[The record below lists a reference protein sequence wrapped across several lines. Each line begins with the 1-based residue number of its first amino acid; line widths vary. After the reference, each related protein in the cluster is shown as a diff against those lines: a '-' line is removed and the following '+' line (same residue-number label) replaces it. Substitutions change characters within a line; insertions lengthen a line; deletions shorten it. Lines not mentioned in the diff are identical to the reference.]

1 MKPITLVLENI
12 GPFVGKHSIDFTA
25 LEEFFLI
32 SGKTGSGK
40 TTILDSIT
48 YALYGKLAGA
58 RSNMEN
64 TNLRSHFASSEDE
77 SSITLTF
84 SILSVVYKI
93 IRILP
98 YWHTTKTGKTTKTG
112 DSSSL
117 FQIEDQEK
125 LISNQKTEVDNYLQS
140 LIGLSVDEFT
150 KIVLLPQGEF
160 ARFLQQSSTEK
171 KPTLQK
177 LFPIDDY
184 TKIAE
189 EIKDKKNSLSI
200 TFQGFCNQQKE
211 LETRFSPDTYTD
223 QVTILTE
230 KQDRLKKEKT
240 TNQKNLDKAK
250 FEEEKLKNQI
260 QLCTEYLSIKEKL
273 VEHKKQENTIFIE
286 KEKLQRGKVASQI
299 IPLISDLKR
308 IEKEFTELQLTN
320 EKETAELAEANNT
333 NIKLRDLASTYEE
346 KNRTKEQ
353 LEKQCENLEKAVEA
367 KQKYTEEGD
376 KTQKLIEVKNNIEKN
391 LQEIKGQ
398 LEPLLSFVEENQDIH
413 KKLLEA
419 EERLRDLQKNLEET
433 KLYRQR
439 ETAKS
444 HYNQLLTEENEK
456 IQIDTAA
463 SLLLEEYRATL
474 EAERKENLAFQLAE
488 NLVEEQA
495 CPVCGSL
502 HHPHLAQKPST
513 TLDTQSKIHTQESLI
528 QTNKKELSSITAEK
542 NKIMGIVQQL
552 EAQLPKEKPANTELE
567 IEDKLEKQKSAIDC
581 LKELNEKKESYEKQI
596 QSLTQEKEPLE
607 KQLQEYKMSISL
619 AENTV
624 THRKEIL
631 DNLLANSGI
640 TEKENDIE
648 LSYQEKIKTI
658 QTLESQINNYNNEKE
673 ENQTHITILKERLE
687 NGKHLRENKEK
698 ELEKGTLKL
707 EQTLKTSIFDT
718 KEEVE
723 KDFLTLELIEEKE
736 KQIQNWENIKT
747 QLESKLEQM
756 QTQYQGD
763 LSQLQNQQIQ
773 AKNQIEEYTIL
784 LDNVEKEIETLQV
797 EIHRIQEYKTQ
808 YDIILEKKEKINTDL
823 ITYSNLHEA
832 LSGGNPKKIP
842 LDSWILSSYLEE
854 ITTFAS
860 RRLERISEQRY
871 TLGLKEDTS
880 LGRGN
885 KGLDLEIY
893 DSYTGKTRPCNTLS
907 GGETFMASISLALAI
922 SDVVQSR
929 NGGIQLDSLFID
941 EGFGSLDGETLE
953 QALSI
958 LDEVRGSR
966 CVGIISH
973 VGNLQTR
980 ISSQIIVEKG
990 STGSKI
996 VMD

>member
-12 GPFVGKHSIDFTA
+12 GPFVGKHSIDFSS

-48 YALYGKLAGA
+48 YALYGKLTGA

-84 SILSVVYKI
+84 SVRSVVHKI

-117 FQIEDQEK
+117 FQIENTEK
-125 LISNQKTEVDNYLQS
+125 LISNQKTEVDAYLQS

-184 TKIAE
+184 TKIATR
-189 EIKDKKNSLSI
+189 IKDKKTLLDSRYQALD
-200 TFQGFCNQQKE
+200 TQQKE
-211 LETRFSPDTYTD
+211 LEMRFSPETYTE
-223 QVTILTE
+223 QVTLLEE
-230 KQDRLKKEKT
+230 KQNTFKKDKT

-250 FEEEKLKNQI
+250 LEEEKLKDQI
-260 QLCTEYLSIKEKL
+260 RSCTEYQSIQEKL
-273 VEHKKQENTIFIE
+273 TEHKKQENTIFIE
-286 KEKLQRGKVASQI
+286 KEKLKRGKVAAQI
-299 IPLISDLKR
+299 IPLITDLRR
-308 IEKEFTELQLTN
+308 IEKELSNLQLTY
-320 EKETAELAEANNT
+320 EKETAEFTEANEINK
-333 NIKLRDLASTYEE
+333 KLQDVASTYDE
-346 KNRTKEQ
+346 KHRLKEQ
-353 LEKQCENLEKAVEA
+353 LENQCENLKKGVEA
-367 KQKYTEEGD
+367 KQKYTEEVD
-376 KTQKLIEVKNNIEKN
+376 KTKTLIIAKNNTEKK
-391 LQEIKGQ
+391 LYEIKTQ
-398 LEPLLSFVEENQDIH
+398 LEPLILFTEENQAIE

-419 EERLRDLQKNLEET
+419 EADLRVLEKTLEET
-433 KLYRQR
+433 KLYQQW

-444 HYNQLLTEENEK
+444 QYTKLVTEENEK
-456 IQIDTAA
+456 SKIDIDAT
-463 SLLLEEYRATL
+463 LLLEEYIATR
-474 EAERKENLAFQLAE
+474 EAEKKENLAFLLAE
-488 NLVEEQA
+488 NLAEEHE

-502 HHPHLAQKPST
+502 HHPHLAQKPRT
-513 TLDTQSKIHTQESLI
+513 TLDTQTKIHTQESLI
-528 QTNKKELSSITAEK
+528 KTNKNELNSITAEK
-542 NKIMGIVQQL
+542 NTVLGKVQQL
-552 EAQLPKEKPANTELE
+552 EAQLPKEKPVNSELE
-567 IEDKLEKQKSAIDC
+567 IEAKLEKQKSTIDS
-581 LKELNEKKESYEKQI
+581 LKQIGSKKESYEKQI
-596 QSLTQEKEPLE
+596 QTLTQQKDPLE
-607 KQLQEYKMSISL
+607 KLLQEQEMSISV
-619 AENTV
+619 ANTTV
-624 THRKEIL
+624 SHKKETL
-631 DNLLANSGI
+631 EALLENSGI
-640 TEKENDIE
+640 TEIQADIE
-648 LSYQEKIKTI
+648 LAYQDKITSI
-658 QTLESQINNYNNEKE
+658 QKVESEINAYNKNKE
-673 ENQTHITILKERLE
+673 ENQTTITKLKERLE
-687 NGKHLRENKEK
+687 NGKHLKETAEK
-698 ELEKGTLKL
+698 ELEKANLKL
-707 EQTLKTSIFDT
+707 EQSLKNTFFKT

-723 KDFLTLELIEEKE
+723 KDFLTPELIDEKE
-736 KQIQNWENIKT
+736 KQIQNWENVKT
-747 QLESKLEQM
+747 QLESKAEQV
-756 QTQYQGD
+756 QTQYEGD

-773 AKNQIEEYTIL
+773 ATKKIDEYTTL
-784 LDNVEKEIETLQV
+784 LDTLEKEIETLQV
-797 EIHRIQEYKTQ
+797 AIHQIQEYRTQ
-808 YDIILEKKEKINTDL
+808 YDTILENKEKLTIDL

-860 RRLERISEQRY
+860 SRLERISDQRY

-941 EGFGSLDGETLE
+941 EGFGSLDSETLE

-966 CVGIISH
+966 SVGIISH
-973 VGNLQTR
+973 VGNLQSR
-980 ISSQIIVEKG
+980 ISSQIKVEKS